1 MGWLLRGGEMDKK
14 SVLRILPFALF
25 MGFIGIEEGVR
36 FLRDL
41 ELIRVTDQDLL
52 FLYPIKAG
60 LVGLVLVLLAR
71 RYDEIRLKDFTRP
84 GHTAVSVVTG
94 LVIFFLWIKMDWDF
108 ATIGDP
114 QGFNPNTIADEG
126 MRTFLV
132 ATRMAGA
139 VLVVPVMEE
148 LFWRSFLLRYVIDS
162 DFSRVDIGRFTW
174 PSFLIITILFGL
186 EHNYYLAGMMAGA
199 AFSLLLYHTRSIAQC
214 VLCHAV
220 ANLALGIYVL
230 RSEQWRFW

>member
-1 MGWLLRGGEMDKK
+1 MDKK

-36 FLRDL
+36 FLRDHGL
-41 ELIRVTDQDLL
+41 LSLTDRDLL

-60 LVGLVLVLLAR
+60 LVGLVLILLAKS
-71 RYDEIRLKDFTRP
+71 YDEIRLRDFARV
-84 GHTAVSVVTG
+84 GHTAISIISG
-94 LVIFFLWIKMDWDF
+94 LGIFLLWINMDWGF
-108 ATIGDP
+108 ATLGDP
-114 QGFNPNTIADEG
+114 QGFNPDAIADDG
-126 MRTFLV
+126 MRTFMV
-132 ATRMAGA
+132 ATRLAGA

-162 DFSRVDIGRFTW
+162 DFSKIDIGRFTW
-174 PSFLIITILFGL
+174 PSFLIITVLFGL

-199 AFSLLLYHTRSIAQC
+199 AFNALLYHTRSIAQC
-214 VLCHAV
+214 ILSHAV

-230 RSEQWRFW
+230 QSGQWRFW